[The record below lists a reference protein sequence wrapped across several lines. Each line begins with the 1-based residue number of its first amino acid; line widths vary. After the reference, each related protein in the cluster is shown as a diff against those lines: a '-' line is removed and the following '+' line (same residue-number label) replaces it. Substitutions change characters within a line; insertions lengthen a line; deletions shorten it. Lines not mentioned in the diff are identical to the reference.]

1 MSDMIKCIQNNIQN
15 LRFSI
20 NFDVYEFNKEQQDAM
35 LHRLDEIETIVNK
48 VKRKNVQ

>member
-1 MSDMIKCIQNNIQN
+1 MSDMIKCIQVNIEN

-20 NFDVYEFNKEQQDAM
+20 NFDVYEFSTGQREAM

-48 VKRKNVQ
+48 VKSKR